1 MCNLKRK
8 KENNMNWADL
18 ARIHGLKTIEKYLT
32 QKEII

>member
-1 MCNLKRK
+1 
-8 KENNMNWADL
+8 MNWADL